1 MAQNTPVEMVRHA
14 STLSILWGVLLIVFG
29 MVGIGSPL
37 LAAVA
42 VNALV
47 AWLIVLAGVVH
58 LMLSFGVHGAGS
70 MIWKVLVG
78 IAYLCFGG
86 YLLFHPVLG
95 VATLTLL
102 LASLFLIEGIL
113 NIILYVKI
121 RPIHGSSWL
130 LIDGI
135 ITLLLGLMIYMQWPS
150 SSAWAIGTLVGISMI
165 FSGVARVMM
174 SLAVRKA
181 ADTVSSLAAYRAGR
195 LDQGKSQGQDQSQRQ
210 RTGVSAP
217 HGAGL
222 CPADSRGRLSPHGGK
237 RNGGTDSVKR
247 RFEAACTRAC
257 RHNPHHPGECLRFR
271 AGADGWRGI
280 RDAVVGD
287 SRGDYFG
294 A

>member
-1 MAQNTPVEMVRHA
+1 MAQNTPGEMVRHA

-29 MVGIGSPL
+29 VVAVGMPL

-47 AWLIVLAGVVH
+47 AWLIVLAGIVH
-58 LMLSFGVHGAGS
+58 LMLAFRVHGAGS
-70 MIWKVLVG
+70 MIWKLLVG
-78 IAYLCFGG
+78 IAYVCFGG
-86 YLLFHPVLG
+86 YLILHPLIG
-95 VATLTLL
+95 VASLTLL

-113 NIILYVKI
+113 NIVLYVKM

-181 ADTVSSLAAYRAGR
+181 TGEISSLAA
-195 LDQGKSQGQDQSQRQ
+195 
-210 RTGVSAP
+210 
-217 HGAGL
+217 
-222 CPADSRGRLSPHGGK
+222 
-237 RNGGTDSVKR
+237 
-247 RFEAACTRAC
+247 
-257 RHNPHHPGECLRFR
+257 
-271 AGADGWRGI
+271 
-280 RDAVVGD
+280 
-287 SRGDYFG
+287 
-294 A
+294 